1 MELPPQMGENGAHCP
16 ELYPDCG
23 TGKSTQVVA
32 KLNHYLYGQK
42 DAARAWMA
50 SVMAFFDSIG
60 AVPLVSD
67 RMAFRWEHDGEEMN
81 VAVHVDDFVATP
93 SSTHCLCG
101 SNSVPATP
109 KIFIFLF
116 FLIVVLFTNRHKH
129 MQS

>member
-1 MELPPQMGENGAHCP
+1 MEHTAQSCIQIV
-16 ELYPDCG
+16 G

-32 KLNHYLYGQK
+32 KLIYYLYGQK

-93 SSTHCLCG
+93 SSESIRALQLVARCHPVPPG
-101 SNSVPATP
+101 FHSNQAWS
-109 KIFIFLF
+109 KSS
-116 FLIVVLFTNRHKH
+116 
-129 MQS
+129 QGC